1 MENKK
6 SLNVMKC
13 VLVKEA
19 QLEYATKDLVSETI
33 VDVLK
38 EYGLDTSAD
47 EKMVIVC
54 LDIHMNIIGL
64 HEVAHDSIDGCG
76 LRMADIY
83 KRALLNNAYSIV
95 IAHNHPSGDVTP
107 SSTDITFTER
117 VIKAGDIL
125 GISCLDHIIVSMG
138 NHYCLREHRDWCF
151 D

>member
-64 HEVAHDSIDGCG
+64 HEVAHGSIDGCG

-125 GISCLDHIIVSMG
+125 GISCLDHIIVSMD